1 MLRLLVVPG
10 LLLAAVPSS
19 GQTPI
24 CSIQGNGASSPMA
37 GQTITAVGIVTAVFP
52 GSGSLQGFFIEDPGC
67 DADNQTSNGIFVYQ
81 PGAIPVVPGQRVSVS
96 GTVVEF
102 QGLTEIAS
110 VTGITVVGSGSV
122 APTDVSLPIPSVN
135 DWERFEGMLLRFPQ
149 PLIVNGND
157 DWAQYGEL
165 TLAPSRLYHPTETID
180 PNDPV
185 ASGTTSTGGI
195 NAAAVNAAVDL
206 QARSA
211 ILLDDGMTDS
221 YPDPLPFLGPEGTVR
236 CGSSIT
242 GLTGVMH
249 YAFSAYRIQPT
260 GTVPFQHALRPTAP
274 SVGGGLR
281 VASWN
286 VRNYFT
292 TLGSSGAQ
300 SPSELARQR
309 TKLVAALQAL
319 NADAIVLCEMEN
331 NSAAWQDLLTGLN
344 SAVGAGTYSG
354 IDHEAPG
361 SYTRSVIFY
370 KPSVL
375 TAVTAT
381 FAINTPTFQR
391 AHLTQGFQVNA
402 TGGRFLISTAHL
414 RSKLCNDAFG
424 GNLDQGDGQ
433 GCYNA
438 LRRSQVQELMGH
450 WSGLRANTF
459 IASQLIVGDFNAYD
473 QEDPMDLL
481 RANGYVDLISALPQ
495 PWTYR
500 FGDRFGS
507 LDHAYGTSEM
517 AGAIT
522 GAAPWNI
529 NSDEPPALDYRSS
542 ALFQSGPFRSS
553 DHDPVVVS
561 IDAAMIPTGIPAN
574 PEAPIVR
581 FRFDGIQGL
590 AEWEGDEPFTLEV
603 YDAAGRAVILPSQAQ
618 GHQRRVRLSGLSAG
632 AYVWRCRTAL
642 GSGTALGRFVSP

>member
-1 MLRLLVVPG
+1 
-10 LLLAAVPSS
+10 
-19 GQTPI
+19 
-24 CSIQGNGASSPMA
+24 MA
-37 GQTITAVGIVTAVFP
+37 GQTITTEGIVTAVFP
-52 GSGSLQGFFIEDPGC
+52 GTGSLQGFFIEDPGC
-67 DADNQTSNGIFVYQ
+67 DASNQTSNGIFVYQ
-81 PGAIPVVPGQRVSVS
+81 PGVITIAQGQRVSVS

-102 QGLTEIAS
+102 QGLTEIAN

-122 APTDVSLPIPSVN
+122 TPTDVSLPIPSLN
-135 DWERFEGMLLRFPQ
+135 DWERFEGMLIRFPQ

-165 TLAPSRLYHPTETID
+165 TLAPTRLYHPTETID

-185 ASGTTSTGGI
+185 ASGTTSMGGI
-195 NAAAVNAAVDL
+195 NTAAVNAAVDQ
-206 QARSA
+206 QARST
-211 ILLDDGMTDS
+211 ILLDDGMTVS

-236 CGSSIT
+236 CGSSIA

-249 YAFSAYRIQPT
+249 YAFSAYRVQPT
-260 GTVPFQHALRPTAP
+260 GAVPLQHTVRPAAP

-292 TLGSSGAQ
+292 TIGSSGAQ
-300 SPSELARQR
+300 SASELARQR
-309 TKLVAALQAL
+309 TKLIAALQGL
-319 NADAIVLCEMEN
+319 NADAIILCEVEN
-331 NSAAWQDLLTGLN
+331 NAAAWQDLLNGLN
-344 SAVGAGTYSG
+344 SAVGQGTYSG

-375 TAVTAT
+375 TAVTST

-402 TGGRFLISTAHL
+402 TGGRFLLSTAHL
-414 RSKLCNDAFG
+414 RSKLCNDASG
-424 GNLDQGDGQ
+424 ANLDQGDGQ

-450 WSGLRANTF
+450 WAGLRASTF

-481 RANGYVDLISALPQ
+481 RANGYVDLISAVPQ

-500 FGDRFGS
+500 FGDRSGS
-507 LDHAYGTSEM
+507 LDHAYGTAAM

-529 NSDEPPALDYRSS
+529 NSDEPPALDYRNS

-553 DHDPVVVS
+553 DHDPVLVG
-561 IDAAMIPTGIPAN
+561 IDPAMIPTGIPASI
-574 PEAPIVR
+574 EAPIVR
-581 FRFDGIQGL
+581 FRFDGTQGI

-603 YDAAGRAVILPSQAQ
+603 YDAAGRALILTGQAQ
-618 GHQRRVRLSGLSAG
+618 SHDRRVRIHGLSAG
-632 AYVWRCRTAL
+632 AYVWRCMSAA
-642 GSGTALGRFVSP
+642 GSGAAVGRFVSP